1 MSVRP
6 GKKVPPPS
14 LATGQTG
21 CECSGGLAVV
31 SQGQLFFIA
40 GRAFVFATSLFC
52 KPAFRC
58 SQFQKG
64 TQVEVVLG
72 ANLGLYP
79 SLIQDN
85 LIYNMEKN
93 SNV

>member
-1 MSVRP
+1 MSVRAKRYRRAAESCY
-6 GKKVPPPS
+6 GADRVRVQRWS
-14 LATGQTG
+14 RRR
-21 CECSGGLAVV
+21 
-31 SQGQLFFIA
+31 QGQLFFIA

-64 TQVEVVLG
+64 TQVEVVHG

-85 LIYNMEKN
+85 
-93 SNV
+93 

>member
-1 MSVRP
+1 MCL
-6 GKKVPPPS
+6 GM
-14 LATGQTG
+14 GQTG
-21 CECSGGLAVV
+21 CECSGGLAAVRANF
-31 SQGQLFFIA
+31 FFIA

-79 SLIQDN
+79 SLIQDD
-85 LIYNMEKN
+85 LIYNMKKN
-93 SNV
+93 TNV